1 MIRYSN
7 FRLLLA
13 LLASSTLALTGCY
26 EEPDWL
32 GDNTVSLG
40 NFPVISSFSVVD
52 NREFELG
59 ETVELDLRFW
69 SDAPIQEIV
78 LSSLI
83 GDTKTEAATFGYT
96 PNFAEDSQTDKLLMS
111 YTIPNELP
119 EDVSSISLEVNI
131 INENGLNRTRT
142 VTVNVNVPPV
152 CAGVET
158 IAGTYLATTS
168 ATTPFDGAYDN
179 TGSPYEVTITETDD
193 GFLVSDITG
202 GLYGEFYAA
211 AYANLGVQDLPALLM
226 RNECEVSATDVPED
240 PGFEAEFGANLL
252 NATGNIAADGTITIE
267 YTNEAGDVGTTV
279 LAPQ

>member
-1 MIRYSN
+1 M
-7 FRLLLA
+7 LLA

-52 NREFELG
+52 DREFELG

-83 GDTKTEAATFGYT
+83 GDTKAEVATFGYT

-119 EDVSSISLEVNI
+119 DGVSSISLEVNI

-142 VTVNVNVPPV
+142 VTVD
-152 CAGVET
+152 VE
-158 IAGTYLATTS
+158 
-168 ATTPFDGAYDN
+168 
-179 TGSPYEVTITETDD
+179 
-193 GFLVSDITG
+193 
-202 GLYGEFYAA
+202 
-211 AYANLGVQDLPALLM
+211 M
-226 RNECEVSATDVPED
+226 
-240 PGFEAEFGANLL
+240 
-252 NATGNIAADGTITIE
+252 
-267 YTNEAGDVGTTV
+267 
-279 LAPQ
+279 